1 MCLAT
6 WILWARLSG
15 MQCGLLME
23 HSTSGGFSWSDSVG
37 KVLFVVYVI
46 LTTVGILLIRRVAK
60 KGGTDDRQV

>member
-1 MCLAT
+1 
-6 WILWARLSG
+6 

-23 HSTSGGFSWSDSVG
+23 HSTSGGFSWADSVG

>member
-1 MCLAT
+1 
-6 WILWARLSG
+6 

-23 HSTSGGFSWSDSVG
+23 HSTSGGFSWADSVG

-46 LTTVGILLIRRVAK
+46 LTTVGIMLIRRAAK